1 MLTIDNLT
9 FRYTCRSPEVLRGVN
24 LSLADGEIGVVLG
37 RNGSGKTTLFK
48 AILGLDRPASG
59 SIAFDGEELLS
70 MPRAKRACLV
80 AYVPQEIRFG
90 ALSVRDSVLAG
101 RVGRFGF
108 RAGAED
114 FAAAEEALREMDLL
128 SLADRNVEELSGG
141 ERQKTA
147 IARALAQEPRL
158 MIFDEPTGNL
168 DIANEERL
176 LQTARRL
183 AREKNIAVLCSLH
196 DLNQAMGIG
205 DRFFFLKDGAVRVSG
220 GRECFTPEIIRDVFD
235 VDVRVEDVNGRKI
248 LIGGII
254 E

>member
-1 MLTIDNLT
+1 MLTIENLT
-9 FRYTCRSPEVLRGVN
+9 FRYTRRSPEVLRGVS
-24 LSLADGEIGVVLG
+24 LSLSDGEIGVVLG

-48 AILGLDRPASG
+48 AILGLERPAAG
-59 SIAFDGEELLS
+59 SIAFDGQELLTMS
-70 MPRAKRACLV
+70 RAKRARLV

-101 RVGRFGF
+101 RVARFGL

-114 FAAAEEALREMDLL
+114 FAAAEAALREMDLL
-128 SLADRNVEELSGG
+128 PLAERSVEELSGG
-141 ERQKTA
+141 ERQKVA

-168 DIANEERL
+168 DVANEDRL
-176 LQTARRL
+176 LRTAKRL

-196 DLNQAMGIG
+196 DLNQAIGVG
-205 DRFFFLKDGAVRVSG
+205 DRFYFLKDGAVCASG
-220 GRECFTPEIIRDVFD
+220 GRECFTPELIRDVFD
-235 VDVRVEDVNGRKI
+235 VDVRLAELDGRKI
-248 LIGGII
+248 LLGGII